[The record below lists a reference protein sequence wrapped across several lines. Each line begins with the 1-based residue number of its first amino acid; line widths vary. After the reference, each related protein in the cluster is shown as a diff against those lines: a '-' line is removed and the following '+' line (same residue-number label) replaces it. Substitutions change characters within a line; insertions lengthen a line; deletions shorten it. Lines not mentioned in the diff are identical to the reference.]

1 MSSQYKK
8 FDFPAINELSLEITY
23 HNPVNFCISNEPS
36 IHTHNSFEIYF
47 NLSGNVSFIANDKIY
62 KISKGNLII
71 TNPYEYH
78 HCIFHD
84 NHEHEH
90 YCMNFSLNSSSTLF
104 KQFTNET
111 GPFVSLPPTVI
122 TSVANHFKALVNAS
136 PDSELDSLCHFFR
149 ILQIIKNNSKNHSE
163 IDSLDDIPDNLR
175 KALKIINT
183 EYQYPITVSSLASEL
198 FMSVNTLERYFK
210 RHLNISPKEYIMR
223 KRLSYAIYLLNDNQS
238 ISTAAAESGF
248 SDTSNFI
255 QNFKRA
261 YGKTPR
267 QYLRETKN

>member
-8 FDFPAINELSLEITY
+8 INFPAMDELSLEIAY
-23 HNPVNFCISNEPS
+23 HNPVDFCISSEPS
-36 IHTHNSFEIYF
+36 MHTHNSFEIYF
-47 NLSGNVSFIANDKIY
+47 NLSGNVSFIVNEKIY
-62 KISKGNLII
+62 KISKGTLII
-71 TNPYEYH
+71 TSPYEYH

-84 NHEHEH
+84 NREHEH
-90 YCMNFSLNSSSTLF
+90 YCMNFSLNSSSNLF
-104 KQFTNET
+104 KQFADET
-111 GPFVSLPPTVI
+111 RTFVSLPTTAI
-122 TSVANHFKALVNAS
+122 ISMENHFKALLNAS
-136 PDSELDSLCHFFR
+136 PDSGLDSLCHFFR
-149 ILQIIKNNSKNHSE
+149 ILQIIKNNRKNHSE
-163 IDSLDDIPDNLR
+163 IDNLDDLPDNLR

-183 EYQYPITVSSLASEL
+183 EYLHQVTVSSLASEL

-210 RHLNISPKEYIMR
+210 QHLNISPKEYIMR
-223 KRLSYAIYLLNDNQS
+223 KRLNYALYLLNDNYS

-261 YGKTPR
+261 FGKTPR